1 MKDYRYIKT
10 LIFSFLIISNLLLYS
25 NPVKNNSKKIK
36 LDYKYKKFIQEVSPI
51 ITPTEEKIFYKLKT
65 DREREEFIKLFWTQ
79 RDPTPLTPENE
90 FKKEYYKR
98 LEYVNRFFGREEG
111 KPGWATERGKFYL
124 LLGPPKTIDRYDG
137 MGRLYP
143 TEVWFYSV
151 SPKYGVPA
159 NFNLVFYKPD
169 WSNEYLLYSPNQD
182 GPGALIGAFSGDKND
197 YKSAY
202 EYVKTWAPALAP
214 TTISLIPTEN
224 ATEINSPPLSNITLV
239 NNIKN
244 IPRKQIDENYIERYY
259 ELKPKVE
266 VDYSLR
272 YVESKGL
279 VFYTIEQAKKIGFI
293 NILIQPKRFSIE
305 RYNEK
310 YYTKLSIIIKIYDK
324 KTGRELISFIKDQ
337 FLNFNKKQ
345 VFELKRRKINI
356 GLKFPIIF
364 DRDLKIL
371 VFIKNHASKE
381 YFILETEAKI
391 PNPIKKNF
399 IIDKIIAF
407 RVRDVQN
414 YNLNRPFQAQKYVVS
429 PSINNEFYGG
439 DRAFLVAGINSANEG
454 VNRVKIVF
462 YDSKGDKKVKE
473 EIVNVSSKKIS
484 YIKKELSEEIR
495 KFGYHKVKIELLKG
509 DITLDSKDFTFL
521 LSPLKSPLKPF
532 MIFPRFKELDI
543 KGIFYYLAEQYFKT
557 GNEKLT
563 EKYLDNIFIL
573 DSEYPEAKKLKAEL
587 LYSNKRYK
595 EGLNLINNMRS
606 DDETIMFLKFLGN
619 FKTQNYKQALTIGE
633 KLLKKGYD
641 KIGFLNDMGN
651 LYLKLKNKEKAL
663 KVLKQSIKIK
673 PNQKE
678 IKKMINEIK
687 NK

>member
-1 MKDYRYIKT
+1 MKQLKYMKCMVFFM
-10 LIFSFLIISNLLLYS
+10 LVFAPLHLLS
-25 NPVKNNSKKIK
+25 NPVKREKIK
-36 LDYKYKKFIQEVSPI
+36 LDYRYKKFIQEVSPI
-51 ITPTEEKIFYKLKT
+51 ITPTEKKIFYKLKT
-65 DREREEFIKLFWTQ
+65 NKEREEFVKLFWAQ

-90 FKKEYYKR
+90 FKEEYYKR
-98 LEYVNRFFGREEG
+98 LKYVNNIFGREEG
-111 KPGWATERGKFYL
+111 KPGWATERGKYYL

-159 NFNLVFYKPD
+159 AFNLVFYKPD

-202 EYVKTWAPALAP
+202 EYVKTWSPALAP

-279 VFYTIEQAKKIGFI
+279 LFYTIEQAKKVGFV

-305 RYNEK
+305 RYNDK
-310 YYTKLSIIIKIYDK
+310 FYTKIGIIIKLYDK
-324 KTGRELISFIKDQ
+324 KTGRELISFNKEQ

-356 GLKFPIIF
+356 GLKFPVIF
-364 DRDLKIL
+364 DRSIKLL

-381 YFILETEAKI
+381 YFILEKEI
-391 PNPIKKNF
+391 NLPNPYKKNY
-399 IIDKIIAF
+399 IIDQIVTF
-407 RVRDVQN
+407 RFKKVGT
-414 YNLNRPFQAQKYVVS
+414 YNLKRPFQVHDIVLS

-439 DRAFLVAGINSANEG
+439 EKAYLVVG
-454 VNRVKIVF
+454 VNSVNKVVNKLKLT
-462 YDSKGDKKVKE
+462 YYGSKGNKADKEENIAIIPRKVSYITMDLSEKVK
-473 EIVNVSSKKIS
+473 
-484 YIKKELSEEIR
+484 R
-495 KFGYHKVKIELLKG
+495 FGYHKIRMELLNN
-509 DITLDSKDFTFL
+509 DISLDTKDFSFL

-532 MIFPRFKELDI
+532 MIFPQFKELNI
-543 KGIFYYLAEQYFKT
+543 KDIFYFIAKEYFKVENHELAKKYVNNILILDSRHSEGIKLKTEILYAEKEYRKGLELINGLLKTDDYTLFLKFFGYYKT
-557 GNEKLT
+557 GNFEKAVI
-563 EKYLDNIFIL
+563 Y
-573 DSEYPEAKKLKAEL
+573 
-587 LYSNKRYK
+587 
-595 EGLNLINNMRS
+595 
-606 DDETIMFLKFLGN
+606 
-619 FKTQNYKQALTIGE
+619 GE
-633 KLLKKGYD
+633 KLLKNGYE
-641 KIGFLNDMGN
+641 KIGFLNDLGR
-651 LYLKLKNKEKAL
+651 LYLQLKKKDKA
-663 KVLKQSIKIK
+663 IKIFK
-673 PNQKE
+673 KSLEIKNNQEE
-678 IKKMINEIK
+678 IKKIIDK
-687 NK
+687 IRK